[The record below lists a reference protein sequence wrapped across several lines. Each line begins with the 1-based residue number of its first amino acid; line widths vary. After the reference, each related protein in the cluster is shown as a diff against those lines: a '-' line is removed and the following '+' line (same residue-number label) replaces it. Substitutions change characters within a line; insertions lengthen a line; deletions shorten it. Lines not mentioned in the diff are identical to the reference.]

1 VVFDASAKTSCG
13 HSLNNNLMVGPTIQ
27 DEMYDI
33 LLLFR
38 LHLYAFTA
46 DIAKMYRQVKVTR
59 EDSDKLRI
67 LWRKDFSGPVEEYR
81 LLTVTYGTASAP
93 FTATRTLKQLALDEG
108 NHYPLAKEVIIRDF
122 YLDDLMSGC
131 NDKDHGLQLQHELI
145 ACVDKGGMKF
155 RKWSSNDADFLESIP
170 EDFRETKL
178 PIPIANEESIKTL
191 GLRWNTGT
199 DSFSFSV
206 NLPKETAKLTKR
218 IILSEAARL
227 YDPLGWLSPVVMCAK
242 IIMQKLWVCGVG
254 YDECIPDDIAK
265 L

>member
-1 VVFDASAKTSCG
+1 MEEYLHLGHMEKIPLEERCETAGSINYLPHHYVLKGSSTTTSFRVVFDASAKTSCG

-27 DEMYDI
+27 DEMFDI
-33 LLLFR
+33 LLRFR

-108 NHYPLAKEVIIRDF
+108 NHYLLAKEVIIRDF
-122 YLDDLMSGC
+122 YVDDLMSGC
-131 NDKDHGLQLQHELI
+131 NDKEHGLQLQHELI

-155 RKWSSNDADFLESIP
+155 RKWSSNDADFLE
-170 EDFRETKL
+170 
-178 PIPIANEESIKTL
+178 
-191 GLRWNTGT
+191 
-199 DSFSFSV
+199 
-206 NLPKETAKLTKR
+206 
-218 IILSEAARL
+218 
-227 YDPLGWLSPVVMCAK
+227 
-242 IIMQKLWVCGVG
+242 
-254 YDECIPDDIAK
+254 
-265 L
+265 